1 MTDKL
6 PRGESRKVIAEMQG
20 SGKTAPEIAG
30 MLDISESYVWRVWR
44 EAKQPVVLHLG
55 RLRHK
60 YGQGTGTMRTV
71 MGLLT
76 EAQRDAIYK
85 DAADLGISVPGVI
98 VLSLRDA
105 YEIPEPE
112 TKE

>member
-30 MLDISESYVWRVWR
+30 MLDISESYVWRIWR
-44 EAKQPVVLHLG
+44 ETERPVVTHLDKM
-55 RLRHK
+55 RRKH
-60 YGQGTGTMRTV
+60 GQGTGTMQTV

-76 EAQRDAIYK
+76 EEQREAIFK
-85 DAADLGISVPGVI
+85 DAADWGVGIPT
-98 VLSLRDA
+98 VLASLVRDA
-105 YEIPEPE
+105 YPPAEEK
-112 TKE
+112 T

>member
-1 MTDKL
+1 MTEKL
-6 PRGESRKVIAEMQG
+6 PRGGARQVIIEMQG
-20 SGKTAPEIAG
+20 SGKKASQIAK
-30 MLDISESYVWRVWR
+30 MLDISESYVWRMWR

-76 EAQRDAIYK
+76 EAQRDAIFK
-85 DAADLGISVPGVI
+85 DASDLNISVPGII

-105 YEIPEPE
+105 YPPAE
-112 TKE
+112 TEEKP